1 MGTTEGKRSARR
13 YLVRWD
19 DINCSTEAAGLDYC
33 RRDVGRW
40 EGELRSERNRGSWG
54 YYTES
59 IGCSKRTSAAAV
71 EIDRS
76 RRANC
81 DGRHVTPSACILG
94 IVKGCEGSTVV
105 CDRCRS
111 RYCWEGLCKGCRGCC
126 PRYGKSWKPCA
137 RSVLEL
143 CTVGKSSIKI
153 EWKTDPSARG

>member
-13 YLVRWD
+13 YLVRWE
-19 DINCSTEAAGLDYC
+19 DIFCSTETASLDSC
-33 RRDVGRW
+33 RRNVGHR
-40 EGELRSERNRGSWG
+40 EGELRSKRDRGSRS
-54 YYTES
+54 YYTEGIS
-59 IGCSKRTSAAAV
+59 CSKRTRAAAV
-71 EIDRS
+71 EIDCS
-76 RRANC
+76 RRAQR
-81 DGRHVTPSACILG
+81 DGCHVAPGVGVLG

-143 CTVGKSSIKI
+143 CTIGKSSIKI